1 MEEKGMVVTKS
12 EQFATY
18 RQTIIPPTAEDVP
31 QIMAALF
38 ELYKTYKITGP
49 LVITFNMGGIRSFTA
64 DQIAKVP
71 EGTPADIELEKLFGK
86 IK

>member
-1 MEEKGMVVTKS
+1 MAEKQIIVTKS

-38 ELYKTYKITGP
+38 ELYRSYKITGP
-49 LVITFNMGGIRSFTA
+49 LVITFNQGGIRSFTA
-64 DQIAKVP
+64 DQIVRVP
-71 EGTPADIELEKLFGK
+71 EGTPADLELEKLFGK